1 MLEVFTTG
9 GGEYIVNVFN
19 AVAAWTGGGGFRSL
33 LRVVMVMGLI
43 YALLVVAFSM
53 NWRAWLHWFLGA
65 TLMYGALI
73 VPTTS
78 VKVTDRLNP
87 SLAPATVANVPI
99 GLAAI
104 ASVSSTAGDWL
115 TRTAETVFVMPAS
128 LQLSNNGMIYGARL
142 WDKTREY
149 QIRDPR
155 VRANTTE
162 YFKQC
167 LFYDIMLGHEN
178 FADLANSNDIM
189 TEMGDGSPARGMR
202 WLNASGASTFVT
214 CQTAYGYLKN
224 TDLPAETAA
233 QLTREGKR
241 SFPGLSDAAARA
253 KLEADLP
260 VIGAA
265 FHGSSQTASQI
276 FQQRALTDAF
286 LEARANLSGA
296 DGDTFAM
303 LRAEEQARNT
313 YSSIAQQAMTWV
325 PLLNIV
331 LTVVFY
337 AMFPVIFPL
346 FLFPKTGVTAVKGYF
361 TGFFYLAAWGPLYA
375 VLHMFIMDRTADA
388 MNAAAPGG
396 ITMAGMAGIDAVNQD
411 TATIAGFLM
420 MSIPF
425 LAAGMARGAMAVST
439 QATSMLAPAQS
450 AAEAAAV
457 ERTTGNYAYGNLSY
471 QNETGNVVQRN
482 QWNTAPSFSGG
493 FATSHFRRDDGIDK
507 YGFADGGEAYDAG
520 RAIGRLAN
528 TPTASSGFGAEVRG
542 VLAQGYNHVQ
552 QVRHEESISAAATES
567 RGNDLISAV
576 EQSRSS
582 GSQTGSGVSSSLANV
597 YEASNGLSNN
607 LQTQFGL
614 QQQDSDN
621 ISRSSILSGNAS
633 ASLGTPGGALN
644 PAQLRLGAQVAA
656 NAQRATGRTIT
667 AEEGFRELY
676 GYVEQQSSSMRAQQ
690 VRDDFARTTAG
701 SQDSEVQRAS
711 ERWSTSL
718 SETRTASVASSN
730 AEDNYERVS
739 RDVSNW
745 ESEGFTINRD
755 LSREFTDFETAELA
769 KPENRILADTGLR
782 PGMVVQNAQQAAA
795 ESILMQRFSEQ
806 RLDQIRDE
814 LGVVPEAP
822 SVGLARPGVG
832 GQAGVIDWVTERS
845 GAVRGAGPDVD
856 VRSAAGNESLR
867 KDVEGRIS
875 GGDDYVLE
883 GGRQIRS
890 EGVPRYRQARNVRD
904 TVDNRNH
911 ATLGETMPIV
921 DRTVAPVVGGV
932 IDAARGAFGKG
943 EGGPGGSPD
952 TFPGGQGS
960 QWARELGLPVKAG
973 ARIDNLDRS
982 MYPAMSAVSEESR
995 RLGISPR
1002 TVTSGND
1009 SRHVSGSQHYENR
1022 ALDFRGRDLTVEQG
1036 RALARGVQSRL
1047 GSGYF
1052 VDFEVFPDNP
1062 GNNHLHI
1069 QRRRGR

>member
-115 TRTAETVFVMPAS
+115 TRTAETVFVMPSS

-149 QIRDPR
+149 TIRDPR

-162 YFKQC
+162 YMKQC
-167 LFYDIMLGHEN
+167 VFYDIMLGMKT
-178 FADLANSNDIM
+178 FDSIANSNDIL
-189 TEMGDGSPARGMR
+189 TAIGTGSPARGMR
-202 WLNASGASTFVT
+202 WLNASGNSSFVT
-214 CQTAYGYLKN
+214 CQAAYSNLRN

-233 QLTREGKR
+233 QLTRNGQR
-241 SFPGLSDAAARA
+241 TFPGLSAAAAKA

-260 VIGAA
+260 VVASA
-265 FHGSSQTASQI
+265 FHGSSQTAAQI
-276 FQQRALTDAF
+276 FQQRSLSDAF

-493 FATSHFRRDDGIDK
+493 FATSS
-507 YGFADGGEAYDAG
+507 FANENGTSV
-520 RAIGRLAN
+520 R
-528 TPTASSGFGAEVRG
+528 TTASGAEIYDNRGGISSFGGTASLSSFNNAERSQTLSELEEARQSLTNERAYQVSLLDRYGSRETSGVRNASG
-542 VLAQGYNHVQ
+542 S
-552 QVRHEESISAAATES
+552 E
-567 RGNDLISAV
+567 
-576 EQSRSS
+576 RSS
-582 GSQTGSGVSSSLANV
+582 GNRFGENVQRFDNESITANDGVGQSERIDRTQGGSQVNTDHLATRRGGSADVGLGAGSGQGGSIGRRGLGASAGARANIGIEGGRTRQDLV
-597 YEASNGLSNN
+597 DRGERRSESGGYDSNTARNASNGSSA
-607 LQTQFGL
+607 TQ
-614 QQQDSDN
+614 DN
-621 ISRSSILSGNAS
+621 GS
-633 ASLGTPGGALN
+633 
-644 PAQLRLGAQVAA
+644 
-656 NAQRATGRTIT
+656 
-667 AEEGFRELY
+667 Y
-676 GYVEQQSSSMRAQQ
+676 
-690 VRDDFARTTAG
+690 
-701 SQDSEVQRAS
+701 SQDSA
-711 ERWSTSL
+711 
-718 SETRTASVASSN
+718 
-730 AEDNYERVS
+730 
-739 RDVSNW
+739 
-745 ESEGFTINRD
+745 
-755 LSREFTDFETAELA
+755 
-769 KPENRILADTGLR
+769 
-782 PGMVVQNAQQAAA
+782 
-795 ESILMQRFSEQ
+795 FS
-806 RLDQIRDE
+806 
-814 LGVVPEAP
+814 
-822 SVGLARPGVG
+822 
-832 GQAGVIDWVTERS
+832 
-845 GAVRGAGPDVD
+845 
-856 VRSAAGNESLR
+856 
-867 KDVEGRIS
+867 
-875 GGDDYVLE
+875 
-883 GGRQIRS
+883 RS
-890 EGVPRYRQARNVRD
+890 EGYSDSSFSRDKALEEIRRIDQRIAEIDTTATSLTSSASAREGEGSNLSFDMSQVIASRYRAKADEMGITVPSLSRTDLTGSELNAREMVMKEIIRD
-904 TVDNRNH
+904 YYDERVQPFED
-911 ATLGETMPIV
+911 LIP
-921 DRTVAPVVGGV
+921 DRGSVVGGV
-932 IDAARGAFGKG
+932 SAPPEFNERSLRSDAPRGHSGGRRNLSGGASSDGSTGERIDGGREALEARLDANTQDVARRRREFD
-943 EGGPGGSPD
+943 ERREGPGGAD
-952 TFPGGQGS
+952 
-960 QWARELGLPVKAG
+960 ARF
-973 ARIDNLDRS
+973 D
-982 MYPAMSAVSEESR
+982 
-995 RLGISPR
+995 
-1002 TVTSGND
+1002 
-1009 SRHVSGSQHYENR
+1009 
-1022 ALDFRGRDLTVEQG
+1022 
-1036 RALARGVQSRL
+1036 
-1047 GSGYF
+1047 
-1052 VDFEVFPDNP
+1052 
-1062 GNNHLHI
+1062 
-1069 QRRRGR
+1069 QRFYDKDQRE